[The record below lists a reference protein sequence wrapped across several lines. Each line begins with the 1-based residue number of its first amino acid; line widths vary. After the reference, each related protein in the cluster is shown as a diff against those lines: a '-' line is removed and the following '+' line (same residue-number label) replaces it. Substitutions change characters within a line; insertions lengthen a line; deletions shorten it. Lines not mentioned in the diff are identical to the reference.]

1 MAITPPASQS
11 LLSVP
16 IQSNNFIAV
25 QSAKIIVSNSGSSG
39 SQSLTFTDV
48 PGTVR
53 ITAKITNSGTKGVY
67 LASGSS
73 SGLPVIAVAS
83 TTTPQPASGTAAVA
97 TCDYI
102 AAGAILTQDFVQGTD
117 TFAAICGGSDTSTLE
132 VSVGYGQ

>member
-1 MAITPPASQS
+1 MSITPPASQS

-25 QSAKIIVSNSGSSG
+25 QSAKIIVSNAGSAG
-39 SQSLTFTDV
+39 STSLTFTDV

-83 TTTPQPASGTAAVA
+83 TSTPQPASGTAAVA

-102 AAGAILTQDFVQGTD
+102 AAGAILTQDFVQGTN

-132 VSVGYGQ
+132 ISVGYGQ

>member
-1 MAITPPASQS
+1 MAITPPASES

-25 QSAKIIVSNSGSSG
+25 QSAKIIVSNSGSTG
-39 SQSLTFTDV
+39 SQSLTFTDI
-48 PGTVR
+48 PGTIR

-83 TTTPQPASGTAAVA
+83 TTIPQPSSGTAAVA

-102 AAGAILTQDFVQGTD
+102 AAGAILTQDFVRGTN
-117 TFAAICGGSDTSTLE
+117 TFAAICGVSDPSTRE
-132 VSVGYGQ
+132 RRGGCGQ